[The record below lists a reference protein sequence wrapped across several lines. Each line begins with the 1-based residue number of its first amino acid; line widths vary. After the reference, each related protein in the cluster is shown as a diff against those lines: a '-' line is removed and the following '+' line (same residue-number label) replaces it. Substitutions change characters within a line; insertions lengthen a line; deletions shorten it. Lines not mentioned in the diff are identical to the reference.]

1 MKKADHLRN
10 KFNEFHTV
18 LKDNIYRE
26 EEEETE
32 E

>member
-1 MKKADHLRN
+1 MKRAGHFKD

-18 LKDNIYRE
+18 LKEGIYRNE
-26 EEEETE
+26 EEEEE